1 MLATKWHH
9 LLSRPAGDPQS
20 PLTPVPALRQLGPIR
35 PLIRSIHHMLKHIN
49 KEVEIELYKSM
60 KTDNGAQK
68 LRAFKNPNCLMVKA
82 EKIPVGA
89 LRLVPATQ
97 SVTRVKVDSGMHLGS
112 YKIAGEDKDVYLT
125 KDITFAT
132 EQKPVSFTPLFWFVE
147 TTKEADAWGWMGGV
161 GWWGVV
167 AGANTHR
174 GWSLGLG
181 MGGVGWWGNAG
192 RKLKLERIIAHVM

>member
-9 LLSRPAGDPQS
+9 LLLRPAGDPQS
-20 PLTPVPALRQLGPIR
+20 LLTPVPALRQLGPIR

-97 SVTRVKVDSGMHLGS
+97 SVTCVKVDSGMHLGS

-132 EQKPVSFTPLFWFVE
+132 EQKPVSFTPFFWFVE